1 MDVMNQQMS
10 IILFF
15 HFKTNK
21 PVDRKN
27 IIFDSNIF
35 TYTVL
40 YFRIHSSY
48 SCQQALTSRNTVQF
62 ETPNQTEVYTNTC
75 ILCISY

>member
-21 PVDRKN
+21 PIDRKN
-27 IIFDSNIF
+27 IIFDSNILLI
-35 TYTVL
+35 L
-40 YFRIHSSY
+40 YYIFASIVHIH
-48 SCQQALTSRNTVQF
+48 AN
-62 ETPNQTEVYTNTC
+62 EH
-75 ILCISY
+75 

>member
-27 IIFDSNIF
+27 IIFDSNILLIF
-35 TYTVL
+35 YLNLLILL
-40 YFRIHSSY
+40 YYIFASIVRIH
-48 SCQQALTSRNTVQF
+48 AN
-62 ETPNQTEVYTNTC
+62 EH
-75 ILCISY
+75 